1 MNSND
6 LKSLAVAFYTNLFTT
21 EVSDGYAY
29 HVRGHFEP
37 LSSTEV
43 NNLSDSLGWLPS
55 LDRSF
60 SVRSAYR
67 VRMGLGI
74 LNADPIW
81 KTIAQFQGN
90 QRLWTFL
97 WLLAHGSI
105 LTNVE
110 RARRHLTSD
119 DRCVWFGGIVGL
131 RFAICLS
138 GNCFVFNLAD
148 SSFATFN
155 GDEWF
160 YLFGVVLWF
169 IWKHRNMLIFE
180 QDAVSGEPVI
190 VVACCLV
197 QACRDARSLRGEQVP
212 ARSQLC
218 QRIVARWKCP
228 AAGCFKVNTDGARCI
243 ADG

>member
-1 MNSND
+1 MARRRHNLIRVLHIDFGNWVMNSND

-43 NNLSDSLGWLPS
+43 NNL
-55 LDRSF
+55 
-60 SVRSAYR
+60 VR
-67 VRMGLGI
+67 
-74 LNADPIW
+74 PI
-81 KTIAQFQGN
+81 
-90 QRLWTFL
+90 
-97 WLLAHGSI
+97 
-105 LTNVE
+105 
-110 RARRHLTSD
+110 SD
-119 DRCVWFGGIVGL
+119 DEVRKAMFDMGPLKAPVWFGGIVGL

-197 QACRDARSLRGEQVP
+197 QACRDARSLRGEQIGG
-212 ARSQLC
+212 RSE
-218 QRIVARWKCP
+218 VGFFPW
-228 AAGCFKVNTDGARCI
+228 FNTLIECLIGIGIGR
-243 ADG
+243 